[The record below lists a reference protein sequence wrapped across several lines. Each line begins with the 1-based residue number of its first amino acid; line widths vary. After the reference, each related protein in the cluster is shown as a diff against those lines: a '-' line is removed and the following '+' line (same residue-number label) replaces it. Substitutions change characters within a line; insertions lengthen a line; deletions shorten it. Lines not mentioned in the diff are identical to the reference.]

1 MFLLDTNVVSELRRV
16 RPHGAVLAWI
26 ESVADHDLHL
36 SAVTLGEIQAGI
48 EITRER
54 DMVKASEIE
63 AWADEVAATW
73 NVIALDA
80 RIFRLWAMLMHR
92 RSNALYEDAMIAA
105 TARVH
110 GLTVAT
116 RNLDD
121 FRDFGVTLLDPFTG
135 EEWSPANPKEKHE

>member
-26 ESVADHDLHL
+26 DGVADHDLHL

-48 EITRER
+48 EITREQ
-54 DMVKASEIE
+54 DAAKAAEIE
-63 AWADEVAATW
+63 AWADEVATTW

-80 RIFRLWAMLMHR
+80 RTFRLWAQLMHG
-92 RSNALYEDAMIAA
+92 RSDALYEDAMIAA

-110 GLTVAT
+110 GLTVVT

-121 FRDFGVTLLDPFTG
+121 FRDLGVALLDPFAPRQ
-135 EEWSPANPKEKHE
+135 S